1 MTQFSIR
8 QQVAWLTL
16 IPLFIMAVSLESFFL
31 HGRFSDLDQN
41 LLERGRSIARQLAS
55 SSEYGVF
62 SNNQVFLQHI
72 ANGVLLQPD
81 VRGVIVLNSS
91 FETLVGAGEFSLP
104 PKSAFAD
111 VSLAASD
118 YLVGQT
124 NLEQAAVGEEVNLL
138 TPVRSNKES
147 VWIYQPIIPIQI
159 ALDDLSS
166 NKKPVATQK
175 LGAVIV
181 EMSRRRIKETK
192 MQMLRV
198 TVVATS
204 LFLGLFFYLVYL
216 GSRSITYPIGKL
228 SNAVQAI
235 GRGNLATRISLQTHV
250 SELNTLAQGM
260 NDMTAQLQQEH
271 ATLQQRIEKATQ
283 ALLVKKEEAEHASH
297 DKSHFLAVASHDLRQ
312 PLHALGLYVAELQRK
327 VSNAEQRH
335 LVTQVERSI
344 EALSTLLNAL
354 LDISKLDAGAVIPQM
369 QTCAVN
375 AMLGRIAAD
384 YQMLAS
390 VKNIRLIVRPCTGYV
405 TSDPLLLERILANLV
420 GNAIRYTY
428 QNGCVMVTCRRRGH
442 FLRIE
447 VRDNGVGISKNDQG
461 NIFRE
466 FFQLVQPQLDTSK
479 GLGLGLAIVDRL
491 VKLLG
496 HRIELRS
503 APGKGSVFAL
513 EVPITSNS
521 GRSSMAA
528 AEQVSADL
536 NQEVE
541 KSPLAGKRLLIVD
554 DDAAV
559 LSGTTGILT
568 SWGCQVNAAASV
580 AQVEQFLRDG
590 VKWDLIV
597 SDYQLGNNTNGIDV
611 IDLVRQHQN
620 QRIPC
625 ILISGDT
632 SPAVLKL
639 ASISGHHLLHKPV
652 RPAKLR
658 SLIEHLLEDDARQIE
673 ARLD

>member
-1 MTQFSIR
+1 MKQFSIR

-31 HGRFSDLDQN
+31 HNRFSDLDQN
-41 LLERGRSIARQLAS
+41 LLERGRSIARQFAVS
-55 SSEYGVF
+55 GEYGVF
-62 SNNQVFLQHI
+62 SNNQAFLQNI
-72 ANGVLLQPD
+72 ANGVLHQPD
-81 VRGVIVLNSS
+81 VRGVVVLNSS
-91 FETLVGAGEFSLP
+91 SETLVEAGEFSRLP
-104 PKSAFAD
+104 KNVFTEM
-111 VSLAASD
+111 SLAASD
-118 YLVGQT
+118 YLVGQASIKQT
-124 NLEQAAVGEEVNLL
+124 AVGEETNLL
-138 TPVRSNKES
+138 TPMRSNKES
-147 VWIYQPIIPIQI
+147 VWIYQPIIPEQI
-159 ALDDLSS
+159 TLDDLNSK
-166 NKKPVATQK
+166 NPVATQK
-175 LGAVIV
+175 IGAVIV
-181 EMSRRRIKETK
+181 EMSKRRIEETK
-192 MQMLRV
+192 MRMLRV
-198 TVVATS
+198 TVAVTS
-204 LFLGLFFYLVYL
+204 LLLGLFFYLVYL

-228 SNAVQAI
+228 SDAVQAI
-235 GRGNLATRISLQTHV
+235 GRGNLSTRVSLQTHV
-250 SELNTLAQGM
+250 SELNTLAQGL
-260 NDMTAQLQQEH
+260 NDMTAELQQEH
-271 ATLQQRIEKATQ
+271 ATLQQRIEEATQ
-283 ALLVKKEEAEHASH
+283 ALLVKKEEAEHANH

-312 PLHALGLYVAELQRK
+312 PLHALGLYVAEMQRK

-335 LVTQVERSI
+335 LVNQVERSI

-369 QTCAVN
+369 QICAVD

-390 VKNIRLIVRPCTGYV
+390 VKNIRLIVRPCSGYV

-420 GNAIRYTY
+420 SNAIRYTY
-428 QNGCVMVTCRRRGH
+428 QNGCVMVACRRRKH

-447 VRDNGVGISKNDQG
+447 VRDNGVGISKTDQG

-466 FFQLVQPQLDTSK
+466 FFQLAQPQLDTSK

-513 EVPITSNS
+513 EVPITPNA
-521 GRSSMAA
+521 GRPSAV
-528 AEQVSADL
+528 AEQVSAHLD
-536 NQEVE
+536 QEVE

-568 SWGCQVNAAASV
+568 SWGCQVSAAASV
-580 AQVEQFLRDG
+580 AQVEQFLHDG

-611 IDLVRQHQN
+611 IELVRQHQN

-632 SPAVLKL
+632 SPTVLKL
-639 ASISGHHLLHKPV
+639 ASVSGHHLLHKPV

-658 SLIEHLLEDDARQIE
+658 SLIEHLLEDEVHQKN
-673 ARLD
+673 

>member
-1 MTQFSIR
+1 MRQFSIR

-31 HGRFSDLDQN
+31 HSRFSDLEQN
-41 LLERGRSIARQLAS
+41 LLERGRAIVRQLAP

-62 SNNQVFLQHI
+62 SNNQVSLQYI

-81 VRGVIVLNSS
+81 VRGVIILNSS
-91 FETLVGAGEFSLP
+91 FETLVSAGEFSLP
-104 PKSAFAD
+104 PKSTFAD

-118 YLVGQT
+118 YLVGQV
-124 NLEQAAVGEEVNLL
+124 NLEQAAVGEEANLL
-138 TPVRSNKES
+138 APVRSNKES
-147 VWIYQPIIPIQI
+147 VWIYQPIIPVQI
-159 ALDDLSS
+159 ALDDFSS

-175 LGAVIV
+175 IGAVIV
-181 EMSRRRIKETK
+181 EMSRHRIDEAK

-216 GSRSITYPIGKL
+216 ASRSITYPIRKL
-228 SNAVQAI
+228 SDAVQAI
-235 GRGNLATRISLQTHV
+235 GEGDLATRISLQTHI
-250 SELNTLAQGM
+250 SELNTLGQGL
-260 NDMTAQLQQEH
+260 NEMTAQLQQEH
-271 ATLQQRIEKATQ
+271 ATLQQRIEEATQ
-283 ALLVKKEEAEHASH
+283 ALLIKKEEAEHASH

-327 VSNAEQRH
+327 VSSAEQRH
-335 LVTQVERSI
+335 LVEQVERSI

-354 LDISKLDAGAVIPQM
+354 LDISKLDAGAVIPQI
-369 QTCAVN
+369 QTCAVD

-390 VKNIRLIVRPCTGYV
+390 VKNIRLVVRPCTGYV

-420 GNAIRYTY
+420 SNAIRYTY
-428 QNGCVMVTCRRRGH
+428 QNGSVMVACRHRGH

-447 VRDNGVGISKNDQG
+447 VRDNGVGISKIDQG
-461 NIFRE
+461 NVFRE
-466 FFQLVQPQLDTSK
+466 FFQLSQPQLDTNK

-513 EVPITSNS
+513 EVPIAPNSN
-521 GRSSMAA
+521 RLFAA

-541 KSPLAGKRLLIVD
+541 KSSLAGKRLLVVD

-559 LSGTTGILT
+559 LSGTAGVLT
-568 SWGCQVNAAASV
+568 SWGCQVSAAASV

-597 SDYQLGNNTNGIDV
+597 SDYQLENNTNGIEV

-620 QRIPC
+620 ERIPC

-632 SPAVLKL
+632 SPTVLKL
-639 ASISGHHLLHKPV
+639 ASVSGHHFLHKPV

-658 SLIEHLLEDDARQIE
+658 SLIVHLLELEDEELQS
-673 ARLD
+673 